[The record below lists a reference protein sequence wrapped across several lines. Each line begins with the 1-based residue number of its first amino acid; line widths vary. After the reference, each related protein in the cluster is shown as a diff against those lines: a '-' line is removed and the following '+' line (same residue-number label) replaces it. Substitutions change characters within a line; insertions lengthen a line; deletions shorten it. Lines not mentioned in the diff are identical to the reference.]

1 MESHTITDLA
11 IGQAAEFAKTVTE
24 TDVAFFCAISGDFNP
39 LHVDAEY
46 AAQSRFGARVAH
58 GPLTLALCAGVLGMR
73 LPGLG
78 TIAVTNHI
86 EYRAPVYI
94 GDTITSRVEVV
105 ALDQE
110 RNRATMGL
118 TWRNQDGKLVAEG
131 EAVVKPP
138 RVAERGTARGA

>member
-1 MESHTITDLA
+1 MESHTINDLE
-11 IGQAAEFAKTVTE
+11 IGQAAEFSKTVTE
-24 TDVAFFCAISGDFNP
+24 TDVAFFSAISGDFNP

-46 AAQSRFGARVAH
+46 AARSQFGARVAH

-78 TIAVTNHI
+78 TIAVTNRI
-86 EYRAPVYI
+86 EYRRPVYI

-105 ALDQE
+105 ALDHD

-118 TWRNQDGKLVAEG
+118 SWHNQSGELVADG

-138 RVAERGTARGA
+138 RTREAIA